1 MSMTMIKP
9 TNDYLSI
16 HERLLVLHK
25 VAESTRY
32 QDENWY
38 REKGAG
44 RMMGSRPDSPNLLYC
59 HCSTKINSMHS
70 PLFTLLLIVNLL
82 ACPIR
87 CLSCETNSSVVV
99 ESAPAACDCCQHSEE
114 APVSETPE
122 PCGDDCS
129 CQSFICEGAVVK
141 PSLELSDV
149 LCSTSWSAPACL
161 VTYPVADLCSLF
173 SPRSFA
179 SDWQLLC
186 GRDRCVAH
194 QSWQI

>member
-1 MSMTMIKP
+1 MASLIEALSLMSMTMITP

-99 ESAPAACDCCQHSEE
+99 ESTA
-114 APVSETPE
+114 
-122 PCGDDCS
+122 
-129 CQSFICEGAVVK
+129 K
-141 PSLELSDV
+141 K
-149 LCSTSWSAPACL
+149 
-161 VTYPVADLCSLF
+161 
-173 SPRSFA
+173 
-179 SDWQLLC
+179 LLC
-186 GRDRCVAH
+186 QKRRSRAAMIAVARVASVKVLWLSRLSTCLMYFAR
-194 QSWQI
+194 QVGQRRRVW